1 MEPFYD
7 FMLDMLGKL
16 IIDKAFNKERS
27 IKERLPYILSY
38 YIVIIL
44 LLALSVFLSVNF
56 IRTKNVLGYFLAFVS
71 IILFIM
77 LILPFFENRNRR

>member
-77 LILPFFENRNRR
+77 LILPFFENRNKR

>member
-16 IIDKAFNKERS
+16 IIDKAFNKEKS

>member
-16 IIDKAFNKERS
+16 IIDKAFNKEKS

-44 LLALSVFLSVNF
+44 LLSLSVFLSVNF

-77 LILPFFENRNRR
+77 LILPFFENRNKR